1 MKKAILMFIVELSFG
16 RMYLK
21 VKIDYLSTK

>member
-1 MKKAILMFIVELSFG
+1 MKKAILMFIVELSFW

-21 VKIDYLSTK
+21 VKINYLSTK